1 MQSPNRHRLCYSV
14 TVLNFATR
22 VFITRNRVS
31 CSTWLVIQSMETFKT
46 RVMKQLE
53 MLKEVG
59 EKMGKMDE
67 IITWLDGLDRKFTT

>member
-1 MQSPNRHRLCYSV
+1 
-14 TVLNFATR
+14 
-22 VFITRNRVS
+22 
-31 CSTWLVIQSMETFKT
+31 METFKT